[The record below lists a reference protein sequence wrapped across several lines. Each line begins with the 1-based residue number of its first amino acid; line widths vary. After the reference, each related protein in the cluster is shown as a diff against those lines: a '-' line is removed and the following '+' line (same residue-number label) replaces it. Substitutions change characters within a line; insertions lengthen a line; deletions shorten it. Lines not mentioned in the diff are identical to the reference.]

1 MAWGNSVA
9 SLVLVALLMAVV
21 AASARSSDSS
31 SDSSS
36 GSSSGMAAVAA
47 QASSQ
52 TYPSLVLGNSDMGIQ
67 SYVFPVA
74 LSEDIVIS
82 GVSFKHSEL
91 RVYLRLF
98 CSEGGIS
105 IKGFGGLF
113 PSNPAF
119 PAASYFYKQPS
130 ELQSLLRLS
139 VSSSSSSENTGRS
152 WPLWWKDTVTDKS
165 DMGFWPVNG
174 PSNVTAD
181 SLSLRLKGSS
191 MQHRL
196 QLPACSTNAG
206 STTSSSL
213 LSTPSSHISSVQQ
226 HDRAISGIW
235 NVVTTTDPNLIPA
248 EKMARLLLL
257 HSRYHQRLGFQGTIL
272 RCNQDEAHVLDAI
285 PQLKTEILAEKLIIW
300 PWVWVSE
307 PM

>member
-1 MAWGNSVA
+1 
-9 SLVLVALLMAVV
+9 
-21 AASARSSDSS
+21 
-31 SDSSS
+31 
-36 GSSSGMAAVAA
+36 
-47 QASSQ
+47 
-52 TYPSLVLGNSDMGIQ
+52 MGIQ

-74 LSEDIVIS
+74 LSEDIVIG
-82 GVSFKHSEL
+82 GVSFKQSEL

-98 CSEGGIS
+98 CTDGGMS

-130 ELQSLLRLS
+130 ELQQLLRLS
-139 VSSSSSSENTGRS
+139 VSSGSSSGKMARS

-165 DMGFWPVNG
+165 GMGFWPING

-181 SLSLRLKGSS
+181 SLSLRLKGSTL
-191 MQHRL
+191 QHRL
-196 QLPACSTNAG
+196 QLPACSTNGG

-213 LSTPSSHISSVQQ
+213 LSTPSSHISDVQQ
-226 HDRAISGIW
+226 QDRAISGIW

-257 HSRYHQRLGFQGTIL
+257 HSWYHQRLGFQGTIL
-272 RCNQDEAHVLDAI
+272 RCNQDEAHVLAAL

-300 PWVWVSE
+300 PWVWVSRR
-307 PM
+307 